1 MAEAPK
7 KLKPS
12 TIRRPW
18 HGYKTQENLNAKR
31 SGIPLLSVVN
41 TNAHKRIE
49 GIRNSDDY
57 QAAQAHNA
65 ESASQEPVLK
75 GRQNGRFLIF
85 DEPNASAPQQASSL
99 EVPLR
104 EQIGRFTINTAP
116 LQQTT
121 TSGRPYT
128 ISNAKNGGR
137 RTRKHRRKNVSRLN
151 RHVRNTS
158 RNGAH
163 HGLVRRRH

>member
-1 MAEAPK
+1 MAEEPK
-7 KLKPS
+7 ILKLKPS
-12 TIRRPW
+12 EKVYPW
-18 HGYKTQENLNAKR
+18 YGKSQKELNIER
-31 SGIPLLSVVN
+31 SGIPLLKVVN
-41 TNAHKRIE
+41 RNAHKRIE

-57 QAAQAHNA
+57 QAEQAHNA
-65 ESASQEPVLK
+65 QSASQEPVLK
-75 GRQNGRFLIF
+75 GQQHGRFLIF
-85 DEPNASAPQQASSL
+85 DEPSAPAPQ
-99 EVPLR
+99 
-104 EQIGRFTINTAP
+104 QIGRFTIKTTP

-128 ISNAKNGGR
+128 ISNANGGR